1 MNFNKDLI
9 KESKDSFISLC
20 KEKIDTAV
28 ILGSGLS
35 EHLSGLD
42 IAAEFPYSS
51 VKHMPLSA
59 VEGHKN
65 RFIIA
70 RYAGKNILFML
81 GRAHLY
87 EGFSAF
93 QTSLPVAICGELC
106 VGEIIIT
113 NVSGG
118 INPKFKIGDIMAITD
133 HINLQNANPLLG
145 IPDSSKFLNL
155 STPYVAKHIKDLNSK
170 FGIREGVYA
179 GLPGPSYET
188 PAEVRYLKAI
198 GADAVGMSTV
208 METILANYYGMNVH
222 GLSLITNLAFKPR
235 GQLSH
240 NEVLETGMSS
250 GTRFMDVILY
260 LLKKI

>member
-1 MNFNKDLI
+1 MNFDRETI
-9 KESKDSFISLC
+9 KACKDSFTGLC
-20 KEKIDTAV
+20 REKIDAAV

-42 IAAEFPYSS
+42 IAAEIPYSS
-51 VKHMPLSA
+51 VKNLSVSA

-65 RFIIA
+65 KFLVA

-93 QTSLPVAICGELC
+93 QTALPVAICGELC
-106 VGEIIIT
+106 VGEIVIT
-113 NVSGG
+113 NVSGA
-118 INPKFKIGDIMAITD
+118 INPRFNIGDIMVIND
-133 HINLQNANPLLG
+133 HINLQNANPLIG

-155 STPYVAKHIKDLNSK
+155 SAPYVTKHVKDLKSK
-170 FGIREGVYA
+170 FGAREGVYA

-188 PAEVRYLKAI
+188 PAEVRYLAAI

-208 METILANYYGMNVH
+208 METIMANYYGMNVH

-240 NEVLETGMSS
+240 NEVLETGLSS
-250 GTRFMDVILY
+250 GSRFMDVILH